1 MTFPILSVILL
12 TPLVA
17 ALILALLPGRLHDT
31 IRQLSALAMIIV
43 TLLTLFVYAD
53 YDMALGGMQYTEYM
67 PWITDLGVAYSL
79 GVDGISLPMLL
90 LSSVVGLAAVYSSWH
105 VEKRVKEYFVL
116 LLIVIAGVSGAFLVR
131 DLFFFLVLCE
141 MVVIPAYLMVM
152 IWGSS
157 ERGTKEP
164 ARR

>member
-12 TPLVA
+12 TPLVT

-79 GVDGISLPMLL
+79 GVDGSSLPMLL
-90 LSSVVGLAAVYSSWH
+90 LSGVGGRAAVYSSWH

-116 LLIVIAGVSGAFLVR
+116 LLLVIAGVSG
-131 DLFFFLVLCE
+131 
-141 MVVIPAYLMVM
+141 
-152 IWGSS
+152 
-157 ERGTKEP
+157 
-164 ARR
+164 